1 MERLSLLAEK
11 YSNQIFVCFLIALY
25 VILDFQTILFLQP
38 QGIHFIRQTDCLS
51 FVANYVNNGM
61 HFFTPQVFNLHSADG
76 KAACEFPV
84 LYYLTALCYHAFN
97 QHEFI

>member
-51 FVANYVNNGM
+51 FVAN
-61 HFFTPQVFNLHSADG
+61 
-76 KAACEFPV
+76 
-84 LYYLTALCYHAFN
+84 
-97 QHEFI
+97 